1 MGSEIFPKMEFN
13 FQSYNKAQDSSANH
27 PYIVHYYIYF
37 HVFNISCLIY
47 FVGIN
52 RLNQSLITVIVEIAI
67 LIFKFLTL

>member
-13 FQSYNKAQDSSANH
+13 FQSYNKAQDSYANH
-27 PYIVHYYIYF
+27 PSIVHYYIYF
-37 HVFNISCLIY
+37 HVFNFSCLIY

-52 RLNQSLITVIVEIAI
+52 RLNQSLITVIVEIVI

>member
-27 PYIVHYYIYF
+27 PSIVHYYIYF
-37 HVFNISCLIY
+37 HVFNFSCLIY

-52 RLNQSLITVIVEIAI
+52 CLNQSLITVIVEIVI